1 MEENQTDQSMS
12 ESSTSGTDELGEEL
26 KPWIH
31 DLFDIRVIMFLLS
44 IGVIAMTVTVL
55 LLSSE
60 EESGEGGPSNQNN
73 SARIDP
79 LSETGAIEGSEATS
93 AVELEPAEVVDL
105 NVVDLNVES
114 SEAVDAGKPEF
125 SKLTVRQESDGSFNL
140 PIRSAKVAGCEVRSS
155 GISNWSNDSEARWDL
170 GIQDRR
176 TGYFRCYITYRSKYE
191 GSLDIC
197 LGDRRP
203 VTFYALPQDSDFT
216 EQLMVRLDKPE
227 RPTLALIAKEIDPNS
242 DLIITRIRMV
252 PR

>member
-12 ESSTSGTDELGEEL
+12 ESSTSGTDELGVEL

-44 IGVIAMTVTVL
+44 TGVIAMTVTVL

-60 EESGEGGPSNQNN
+60 EESGEGDPSNQNN

-140 PIRSAKVAGCEVRSS
+140 PIPGLAIGPT
-155 GISNWSNDSEARWDL
+155 IARR
-170 GIQDRR
+170 GG
-176 TGYFRCYITYRSKYE
+176 T
-191 GSLDIC
+191 
-197 LGDRRP
+197 
-203 VTFYALPQDSDFT
+203 
-216 EQLMVRLDKPE
+216 
-227 RPTLALIAKEIDPNS
+227 
-242 DLIITRIRMV
+242 
-252 PR
+252 